1 MLWLYFAVAAAFVA
15 GFIDVIAK
23 KITNENNQAINS
35 ALITFIFTGL
45 FSLILIIYRIKHNY
59 VDLNKIDRKNY
70 IHFIIYALLFL
81 LIEIFYWQSIKYGKN
96 PGMSRLVYNTNI
108 IFTFTVAYLFFNA
121 TINFNT
127 IVGIFI
133 TMLGLSIVVTSSKL

>member
-1 MLWLYFAVAAAFVA
+1 MLWFYFAIAAAFVA
-15 GFIDVIAK
+15 GFVDVIAK

-45 FSLILIIYRIKHNY
+45 FSFIIIIYRIKNNY
-59 VDLNKIDRKNY
+59 VNLNKISYKNY
-70 IHFIIYALLFL
+70 THFIVYALLFL
-81 LIEIFYWQSIKYGKN
+81 LIEIFYWQSIKHGKN
-96 PGMSRLVYNTNI
+96 PGLSRLVYNTNI
-108 IFTFTVAYLFFNA
+108 IFTFTVAYLFMNA

-133 TMLGLSIVVTSSKL
+133 TMIGLSIVVTSNKL